1 MHLSQGGAWRD
12 WGRLLNDSYRA
23 ESRSGT
29 RRARNECPAHDA
41 DHLQQTTV
49 ISQRLAQKMLS
60 DLHQRQWAMLP
71 ARTWSPPRTH
81 ANGKQRQRR
90 TDEQKCQ
97 EATEAET
104 ILIDTTR
111 NTVEKTD
118 ALKKHRKTVTMR
130 AESLVTAE
138 ANFFGTLLDRQEEPQ
153 RHLNELSAQR
163 GKQCTAIHSTQ

>member
-1 MHLSQGGAWRD
+1 
-12 WGRLLNDSYRA
+12 
-23 ESRSGT
+23 
-29 RRARNECPAHDA
+29 
-41 DHLQQTTV
+41 
-49 ISQRLAQKMLS
+49 
-60 DLHQRQWAMLP
+60 MLP

-81 ANGKQRQRR
+81 ALGKQRQN
-90 TDEQKCQ
+90 EQKCQ
-97 EATEAET
+97 EPAEAET

-118 ALKKHRKTVTMR
+118 ALQKHRKTVTMR

-163 GKQCTAIHSTQ
+163 GKQSTAIHSTQWKSCSEEKEQEETSKRALSSAQCVRLLVSAEPPTRAS